1 MEHYAGLDVSLRL
14 TAVCVIDER
23 GRVVSEGKGKVAGEP
38 TAIAD
43 FLQPYASM
51 LTLAGLEAGLLATYL
66 YSGLVERGCGR
77 VYRNP
82 ALKALPKPRRLRPIA
97 RTPG

>member
-1 MEHYAGLDVSLRL
+1 M
-14 TAVCVIDER
+14 
-23 GRVVSEGKGKVAGEP
+23 AGEP

-66 YSGLVERGCGR
+66 YSGLVERGQSLAG
-77 VYRNP
+77 
-82 ALKALPKPRRLRPIA
+82 
-97 RTPG
+97 